1 MLLWQKEFGVTK
13 AGVKMQLEIKGLTK
27 KYGNHLALDGIDL
40 TLTKGVYGLLG
51 ANGAGKSTL
60 MNLITD
66 NIKRTCGEILW
77 DGKDILELGKNF
89 RKLLGYM
96 PQQQGLYDEFTL
108 NHFLKYIAALKGL
121 KNKEARERIAVLL
134 EAVNLTSCAHKK
146 LGSFS
151 GGMKQRAL
159 IAQALL
165 NDPEILILD
174 EPTAGLDP
182 KERIRIRNFISEIAL
197 NRIVLISTHVV
208 SDVEFISK
216 EIILLK
222 NGGIIAQD
230 ACNKLIKHI
239 ENKVFETQI
248 PIEDLKIVQD
258 KYRISNLSNEE
269 NYIVARIVSE
279 EPPENYEYTI
289 AEPTLDDLYLYYFE

>member
-1 MLLWQKEFGVTK
+1 
-13 AGVKMQLEIKGLTK
+13 MQLKIKSLTK
-27 KYGNHLALDGIDL
+27 KYGNYLVLNGIDL
-40 TLTKGVYGLLG
+40 TLTKGIYGLLG

-66 NIKRTCGEILW
+66 NVKRTSGEILW
-77 DGKDILELGKNF
+77 DGKDILQLGKNF

-121 KNKEARERIAVLL
+121 KSKEARERIASLL
-134 EAVNLTSCAHKK
+134 ETVNLTGSAHKK

-165 NDPEILILD
+165 NDPKILILD

-182 KERIRIRNFISEIAL
+182 KERIRVRNFISEIAL

-222 NGGIIAQD
+222 NGEIIAQD
-230 ACNKLIKHI
+230 ACNKLIKQI
-239 ENKVFETQI
+239 QNKVFEI
-248 PIEDLKIVQD
+248 NISIEDLKIVQD
-258 KYRISNLSNEE
+258 RYRISNLSNKGD
-269 NYIVARIVSE
+269 YIAARIVSE
-279 EPPENYEYTI
+279 EPPKNYEYTI
-289 AEPTLDDLYLYYFE
+289 VEPTLDDLYLYNFE